1 MIAFSSKL
9 TSNLMCWSFALS
21 KTFFGISQDLSTKVT
36 RVWRVELLANWTLLF
51 VIPKNKLQDEL
62 WQVSV
67 CTHFQ
72 IITCWMPLKQKMNLF
87 GMSLWKVN
95 FTLCLLMLTWLC
107 GLTVVSAPPPLRY
120 SSRMARLP
128 PRPPSACHGW
138 TRGES
143 QRPIQ
148 HLCPLTKVTFPR
160 GFGYEPLFAFTLRF
174 WGDYTLGQLAATKLI
189 RSDGFSPTVFLVKE
203 SGVQPLLGTR

>member
-21 KTFFGISQDLSTKVT
+21 KTFFGITTYSTIRNILSRHSETV
-36 RVWRVELLANWTLLF
+36 
-51 VIPKNKLQDEL
+51 
-62 WQVSV
+62 
-67 CTHFQ
+67 
-72 IITCWMPLKQKMNLF
+72 
-87 GMSLWKVN
+87 MSLWKVN

-148 HLCPLTKVTFPR
+148 HLRPLTKVTFPW